1 MGDGGEA
8 RSGAGP
14 ADPARIVTRRDFADE
29 LTRLRELAGLS
40 VRDVAKAA
48 GLPDSTMGD
57 YFAGRHL
64 PSLKAAG
71 LPGILRACGVTDPES
86 VARWL
91 EALRRVRRSPGRRS
105 AETRAPYLGLASFQ
119 PEDAEWFFGR
129 ETLTAALVARVLER
143 RGQGILAV
151 TGPSGSGK
159 SSLLRAGLIPALPW
173 PSLLLSP
180 GTDPIGAL
188 ASTLAT
194 LAGEPDDVVD
204 GVRGDPSRAA
214 GLAARAAS
222 AGDSGEA
229 ADRRLVIVVDQFEEV
244 FTGGCTDAERT
255 AFLSALQAIA
265 RSAAIVVIGLRADFY
280 ARALRHRELARILQT
295 SQLVVGPMS
304 ETELRTA
311 IVTPAQKAGLTLEP
325 GLVELLLQDLRA
337 SSRDRDAEE
346 AHDAGA
352 LPLLSHALLATW
364 LRRHRRRL
372 TIADYRESGGIGGA
386 VARTAESAYATLSPA
401 QKRIA
406 RQIFL
411 RLVHVADDTGDTRR
425 RVTLGELPPGDE
437 VIEVLDHLIDQR
449 LITVATDEFAL
460 IHEALLAAW
469 PRLRAWLD
477 ADRVG
482 LRTHRR
488 LSFAAEVW
496 RDSGQ
501 DPSTLLR
508 TVRLAEAAEW
518 AEDTRHAA
526 DMNALERDF
535 LAAGVEHERAEQR
548 SARRRSR
555 RRQQLLAALLSLS
568 LVASALAVIAFRQ
581 RGRADEQRDIAI
593 SRRVAVEAEKLRVK
607 DVDLAGQLSLA
618 AYQVAPTQEARSSLL
633 ESYAGPAVTRVL
645 GSSGILQS
653 VAFTRDG
660 RRMAT
665 GGTDRTVRLWNM
677 RDRSRPTAIGA
688 PLRGHRDTV
697 FTVAFSPDGRLLLS
711 GGGGGAVHLWRLDG
725 DTVRD
730 GGSLPG
736 PRGTVYSVAFSP
748 DGRTVAAGS
757 ADEHLYLWDLSDAA
771 RPVPLARPLAGPG
784 GAVQS
789 VAFSPDGHTLAAGSA
804 EGGVRL
810 WGLGD
815 RPRPLGAAL
824 TASAKS
830 IFAVTFSPDGRT
842 LAAGGADDTVR
853 LWNVTDRAAPVRRGA
868 PMGGPKGWINSL
880 AFAPGGRTLA
890 AASSDGQVWIWDA
903 VTHARTASLPHPG
916 AVTGVVF
923 LGAGSLATSASDGA
937 TRIWDLPGP
946 VVEAPAG
953 DVFSTTVGSRGHVL
967 ATASSGGTAQLWSL
981 ADPRHPAPLGPPIRD
996 AVRVGRA
1003 SGASALSPDAR
1014 TLVVGGVD
1022 GGSQLWNV
1030 ADPARPTPLRTRLT
1044 GPAGTIQ
1051 GLAFRPDGRLVAA
1064 SSNDKKV
1071 WLWDIGDPGH
1081 PVRVSPPLTGPAN
1094 YAYAPAF
1101 SPDGRTLA
1109 VGSADSRVYLWDVT
1123 DPHRPTPLGPPLT
1136 GHSRYVFSVA
1146 FSPDGRTMASGGADN
1161 KVVLWD
1167 VTDRRHP
1174 RRSPVPLTGPD
1185 NYVWSVVFDGTGR
1198 LLAATAGDGSA
1209 WLWDVADPRHP
1220 RGLATISGSPD
1231 ALYTDV
1237 FDTGRSILVT
1247 AGVGRTVRL
1256 WNTDAG
1262 QVAARLCSVAGTPIT
1277 RAEWDHYLPDRPYR
1291 PPCRAR

>member
-1 MGDGGEA
+1 MSDGGEG
-8 RSGAGP
+8 RLGGHP

-40 VRDVAKAA
+40 VREVARAA

-64 PSLKAAG
+64 PPLKPAG
-71 LPGILRACGVTDPES
+71 LAAILRACGVTDPES
-86 VARWL
+86 VARWN
-91 EALRRVRRSPGRRS
+91 EALHRVRRSPGRRS

-129 ETLTAALVARVLER
+129 ETLTAALTARVLGR
-143 RGQGILAV
+143 RDEGILAV

-159 SSLLRAGLIPALPW
+159 SSLLRAGLIPALPG
-173 PSLLLSP
+173 PSLLLTP
-180 GTDPIGAL
+180 GADPIGEL
-188 ASTLAT
+188 AARLAT
-194 LAGEPDDVVD
+194 LAGEPDDVRD
-204 GVRGDPSRAA
+204 GVRADPSRAA
-214 GLAARAAS
+214 VLAARAAP
-222 AGDSGEA
+222 AGEPGS
-229 ADRRLVIVVDQFEEV
+229 DRRLVIVVDQFEEV
-244 FTGGCTDAERT
+244 FTGGCTDTERT
-255 AFLSALQAIA
+255 AFFSALQAVA
-265 RSAAIVVIGLRADFY
+265 RSGAVVVVGLRADFY

-295 SQLVVGPMS
+295 SQLVVEPMS

-311 IVTPAQKAGLTLEP
+311 IVAPAQKAGLTLEA
-325 GLVELLLQDLRA
+325 GLVELLLHDLRA
-337 SSRDRDAEE
+337 SARGQDAEE
-346 AHDAGA
+346 VHAAGA

-364 LRRHRRRL
+364 SRRHRRRL
-372 TIADYRESGGIGGA
+372 SIADYRESGGIGGA
-386 VARTAESAYATLSPA
+386 VARTAESAYAALSPA
-401 QKRIA
+401 QQRIA

-437 VIEVLDHLIDQR
+437 VIEVLDHLIDNR

-488 LSFAAEVW
+488 LTFAAEVW

-526 DMNALERDF
+526 DLNALEREF
-535 LAAGVEHERAEQR
+535 LAASVEHERAEQR

-568 LVASALAVIAFRQ
+568 LVASLLAVIAFRQ
-581 RGRADEQRDIAI
+581 RVRADEQRDIAV
-593 SRRVAVEAEKLRVK
+593 SRRVAVEADKLRAK

-633 ESYAGPAVTRVL
+633 DSYAGPAVTRVL

-653 VAFTRDG
+653 VAFSRDG

-665 GGTDRTVRLWNM
+665 GGTDETVRLWDVS
-677 RDRSRPTAIGA
+677 DRSRPAAVGA

-697 FTVAFSPDGRLLLS
+697 FTVAFSPDGRSLLS
-711 GGGGGAVHLWRLDG
+711 GGGDGAVHLWHLDG

-736 PRGTVYSVAFSP
+736 PHGTVYSVAFSP

-757 ADEHLYLWDLSDAA
+757 ADEHLYLWDVTDAA
-771 RPVPLARPLAGPG
+771 RPVPLTRPLAGPG

-789 VAFSPDGHTLAAGSA
+789 VAFDPDGRTLAAGSA
-804 EGGVRL
+804 DGAVRL
-810 WGLGD
+810 WNVGG
-815 RPRPLGAAL
+815 RPRPLGAPL

-830 IFAVTFSPDGRT
+830 IFSVTFSPDGRT
-842 LAAGGADDTVR
+842 LATGGADDTVR
-853 LWNVTDRAAPVRRGA
+853 LWDLADRATPARRGRA
-868 PMGGPKGWINSL
+868 MSGPKGWVNSL

-890 AASSDGQVWIWDA
+890 AASSDGQVWIWNA
-903 VTHARTASLPHPG
+903 ATQARVASLPHPG
-916 AVTGVVF
+916 PVTGVVF
-923 LGAGSLATSASDGA
+923 LGAGSLATSASDGVA
-937 TRIWDLPGP
+937 RIWDLPGP
-946 VVEAPAG
+946 VVETHNG
-953 DVFSTTVGSRGHVL
+953 DVFSTTVASRGHVL

-981 ADPRHPAPLGPPIRD
+981 TDPRHPTALGPAIRD
-996 AVRVGRA
+996 SVRVGRA
-1003 SGASALSPDAR
+1003 SGAAALSPDAR
-1014 TLVVGGVD
+1014 TLVIGGVD

-1030 ADPARPTPLRTRLT
+1030 ADPAKPTPLRARLT
-1044 GPAGTIQ
+1044 GPAGTVQ
-1051 GLAFRPDGRLVAA
+1051 GFAFRPDGRLLAA
-1064 SSNDKKV
+1064 AANDKKV
-1071 WLWDIGDPGH
+1071 WLWDVGDPGH
-1081 PVRVSPPLTGPAN
+1081 PVRLSPPLTGPAN

-1109 VGSADSRVYLWDVT
+1109 AGSADSRVYRWDVT
-1123 DPHRPTPLGPPLT
+1123 DPHRPASLGPPLT

-1146 FSPDGRTMASGGADN
+1146 FSPDGRTMATGGADN

-1167 VTDRRHP
+1167 VTDRRRP
-1174 RRSPVPLTGPD
+1174 RRLPVPLTGPD

-1198 LLAATAGDGSA
+1198 LLAATAGDGTA
-1209 WLWDVADPRHP
+1209 WLWDVADPSHP
-1220 RGLATISGSPD
+1220 RGVATISGSPD

-1237 FDTGRSILVT
+1237 FDPGRPLLVT
-1247 AGVGRTVRL
+1247 AGVGTTVRL
-1256 WNTDAG
+1256 WNTDAE
-1262 QVAARLCSVAGTPIT
+1262 QVAVRFCAVAGTPIT